1 MTALE
6 RKGMIVMLS
15 RKQKL
20 AIVCLCMGVFVGC
33 ANQNV
38 PEGGTR
44 VENVPQTDSDVSSQT
59 SLLDHATLEGAVL
72 EFDSTGFLL
81 NQAKDIDGGAGMM
94 VADAGSEK
102 REDAITVIYQPS
114 CEFIM
119 ATLNAQS
126 GTITK
131 EAPASADDIK
141 KQMNVFI
148 YGEFSQNHQFEATK
162 VVMVQWE

>member
-1 MTALE
+1 MTILE

-15 RKQKL
+15 QKKKL

-33 ANQNV
+33 THQNV
-38 PEGGTR
+38 TEGRARIET
-44 VENVPQTDSDVSSQT
+44 VLQAESEVSSQT
-59 SLLDHATLEGAVL
+59 SLLDHATLEGDVL
-72 EFDSTGFLL
+72 DFDATGFLL

-102 REDAITVIYQPS
+102 REDAIVVIYQPS

-119 ATLNAQS
+119 AILNAQS

-131 EAPASADDIK
+131 EAPASVDDIK
-141 KQMNVFI
+141 KQMNVFL
-148 YGEFSQNHQFEATK
+148 YGEFSQNHQFKATK

>member
-1 MTALE
+1 
-6 RKGMIVMLS
+6 MLS
-15 RKQKL
+15 QKKKL
-20 AIVCLCMGVFVGC
+20 AIVCLCMWVFVGC
-33 ANQNV
+33 AHQNDT
-38 PEGGTR
+38 EGGKR
-44 VENVPQTDSDVSSQT
+44 VETVPQAESDVSSQT
-59 SLLDHATLEGAVL
+59 SLLDDATIEGVVL
-72 EFDSTGFLL
+72 DFDSTGFLL
-81 NQAKDIDGGAGMM
+81 NQAKDIDDGAGMM

-131 EAPASADDIK
+131 EAPASENDIK
-141 KQMNVFI
+141 KQMNVFL
-148 YGEFSQNHQFEATK
+148 YGEFSQDHQFEATK